1 MLSHSITLG
10 FRGLVLRSTA
20 TPRPIP
26 KQAVASIQPQG
37 TGVGPVLA
45 SRRTPFPS
53 AARPTTGRRTAKAK
67 SQAGCPRGRWEYF
80 KVICSGQGGFWGL
93 PGPQARG
100 DVWFGKGQSLPETQ
114 EASKEE
120 VSPFC
125 TSWPDLTHTFIQQI
139 FIQRLFVQG
148 TSGEGGLQPGPLPPA
163 PPRPAPPVAAP
174 SALERWF
181 WPDLTPEGRKAGCLG
196 LCVVMT
202 STPARCRPLG
212 LCCGRAPS
220 PALSP
225 PRALQA
231 LRAEGTATLGGLL
244 HLLGKRGPVAAL
256 KGELPPLQPQA
267 LAAALART

>member
-45 SRRTPFPS
+45 SRRAPFPS

-67 SQAGCPRGRWEYF
+67 SQAGCPRGGWEYF

-139 FIQRLFVQG
+139 FIKRLFVQG
-148 TSGEGGLQPGPLPPA
+148 TSGEGGLQPGPRPPA
-163 PPRPAPPVAAP
+163 PPRPAQPVAAP

-181 WPDLTPEGRKAGCLG
+181 WPDPTPEGGVPRSLRGDDQHPG
-196 LCVVMT
+196 QM
-202 STPARCRPLG
+202 PATRSLLRPRPLSRP
-212 LCCGRAPS
+212 LPS
-220 PALSP
+220 PCTSGATRRGHSHTWRASP
-225 PRALQA
+225 PPRQ
-231 LRAEGTATLGGLL
+231 
-244 HLLGKRGPVAAL
+244 KRSRRCT
-256 KGELPPLQPQA
+256 Q
-267 LAAALART
+267 R